1 MNPRADGIVQMPI
14 YRANEST
21 DKRHTQQILALPDAN
36 ALSLSPEINKKR
48 FKHFDLVSP
57 SNSKAQGNLV
67 IIRDTS
73 MTYAF
78 SDQNGKEKKEFILI
92 LYLHKICQLN
102 CYP

>member
-1 MNPRADGIVQMPI
+1 MPI
-14 YRANEST
+14 YRSNEST
-21 DKRHTQQILALPDAN
+21 DKQPTQHIVALSDAN
-36 ALSLSPEINKKR
+36 ALPLSPEINNKR

-67 IIRDTS
+67 IICDTS

-78 SDQNGKEKKEFILI
+78 SDQNGKEKKEFIMI
-92 LYLHKICQLN
+92 LDFHKICQLN